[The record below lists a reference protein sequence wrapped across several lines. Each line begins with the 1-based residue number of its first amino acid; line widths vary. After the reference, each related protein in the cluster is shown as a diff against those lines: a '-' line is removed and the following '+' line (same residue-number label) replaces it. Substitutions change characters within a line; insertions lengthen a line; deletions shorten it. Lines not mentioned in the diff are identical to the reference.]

1 MNRKGK
7 LIVLEG
13 IDGSGKSTQI
23 QLLKEKLIAQ
33 GNSVITTQEPTQEKI
48 GQLIRAILK
57 EHQNVN
63 QAAIALLFAAD
74 RLLHISDEK
83 QGMLSLLQQL
93 DYILCDRYYFSSLAY
108 HSVYVPMD
116 WVYEINR
123 MNIALLKAD
132 MHIFIDTKPDTA
144 LQRIIQNRTTQ
155 DMYENKAMLEKV
167 YSNYMQA
174 FEKYG
179 DNESIQIVNGS
190 DTTENL
196 HKKIL
201 TKIL

>member
-23 QLLKEKLIAQ
+23 QMLKDVLIAK
-33 GNSVITTQEPTQEKI
+33 GYSVVCTQEPTQDKI
-48 GQLIRAILK
+48 GQMIRSILK
-57 EHQNVN
+57 EHQNVH

-83 QGMLSLLQQL
+83 QGMLSLLNQV

-116 WVYEINR
+116 WVYEINS

-132 MHIFIDTKPDTA
+132 MHIFIDTKPNVA
-144 LQRIIQNRTTQ
+144 LQRIIHNRTAQ
-155 DMYENKAMLEKV
+155 EMYENKSMLEKV
-167 YSNYMQA
+167 YDNYMLA
-174 FEKYG
+174 FTKYRN
-179 DNESIQIVNGS
+179 NENIQLVNGN
-190 DTTENL
+190 DTTEKL
-196 HKKIL
+196 HKIIL
-201 TKIL
+201 EKVL

>member
-33 GNSVITTQEPTQEKI
+33 GKSVITTQEPTQEKI

-83 QGMLSLLQQL
+83 QGMLSLLQQV

-132 MHIFIDTKPDTA
+132 MHIYIDTKPDIA
-144 LQRIIQNRTTQ
+144 FQRIMQNRSTQ
-155 DMYENKAMLEKV
+155 EMYENKSMLEKV

-179 DNESIQIVNGS
+179 DLENIQIVNGIS
-190 DTTENL
+190 TTEL
-196 HKKIL
+196 IHAELYSKIM
-201 TKIL
+201 